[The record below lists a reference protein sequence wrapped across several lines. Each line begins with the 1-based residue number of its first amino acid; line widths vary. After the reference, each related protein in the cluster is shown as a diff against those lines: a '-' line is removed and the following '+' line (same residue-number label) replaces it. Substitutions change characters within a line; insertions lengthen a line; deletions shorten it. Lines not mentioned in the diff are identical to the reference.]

1 MRFCFL
7 TPVWGRAY
15 IDEYAEFSI
24 PTLLAPNNIP
34 ALAATA
40 DVTYRVMT
48 TTADA
53 RHLRQTAAFKR
64 LSELVTVDIVRIDDL
79 DKSNPTHAM
88 SQAYIRGLRKSIR
101 RNDIAFFIVTP
112 DQIFADG
119 AITGLARPVLDEGKR
134 AVMSDGIRLASEG
147 TKPILDR
154 EFRSKAGDT
163 IAVPPRELAGIMTEY
178 LHPISESRLYDSD
191 RHNEYP
197 GILYWRVDDEGI
209 LVRSFH
215 PHPFV
220 IYPRIKRAE
229 FRSTIDHDYVLE
241 VCPHGDEV
249 AVVEDSD
256 QALVCELST
265 VSYVD
270 GNYGYN
276 RATPKKVASWAAYW
290 ANPHHRRFARA
301 TMRFHSGEL
310 GARWH
315 EVQAE
320 SDSVIEEA
328 LSILDQPKWKQLLNH
343 PVVLSEQR
351 RRRRDRPMRLPEDMD
366 RPMNVLTPRERL
378 QRMRGRIYP
387 RVRDTMVGRIPDVH
401 MLHPYYFAY
410 RDRRRTLARLFE
422 GFSGRVLI
430 VGAREHVPMPRRR
443 NGRKTDIDI
452 VAIDEHLNAGSDV
465 VALLDARLPFP
476 EQTFDAIVWM
486 EVPLVQPIKDRLVRL
501 GPVMKDSGFLYL
513 DMSAQYHD
521 LLPSPARP
529 IEMVHEHLLPLLP
542 RDFKVRQSE
551 SFGSI
556 SSTLAIVLAL
566 WGNQVMN
573 ATRLTRALKIGL
585 LPVWLTGALAINLA
599 LSIFDRMLP
608 LGPVPRKGFV
618 VCEKVPAPAWRK
630 AEERPEAR
638 TARPR
643 RRDAP
648 AEPEEVH

>member
-241 VCPHGDEV
+241 VCPHGDHAQKGRGLGCLLGEPASPPLRARDH
-249 AVVEDSD
+249 AVSLGRARRALARSSGRVGQRHRGGAVDPRSAEMEATAESPGRPERAASATARPADPPSGGHG
-256 QALVCELST
+256 QAHERPHTS
-265 VSYVD
+265 
-270 GNYGYN
+270 
-276 RATPKKVASWAAYW
+276 RASATD
-290 ANPHHRRFARA
+290 ARA
-301 TMRFHSGEL
+301 YLSARARHDG
-310 GARWH
+310 GAHTGRAH
-315 EVQAE
+315 AAPV
-320 SDSVIEEA
+320 
-328 LSILDQPKWKQLLNH
+328 LL
-343 PVVLSEQR
+343 
-351 RRRRDRPMRLPEDMD
+351 RLPGPSANAGAPVRGLL
-366 RPMNVLTPRERL
+366 RPR
-378 QRMRGRIYP
+378 
-387 RVRDTMVGRIPDVH
+387 
-401 MLHPYYFAY
+401 A
-410 RDRRRTLARLFE
+410 DRRRA
-422 GFSGRVLI
+422 
-430 VGAREHVPMPRRR
+430 
-443 NGRKTDIDI
+443 
-452 VAIDEHLNAGSDV
+452 
-465 VALLDARLPFP
+465 
-476 EQTFDAIVWM
+476 
-486 EVPLVQPIKDRLVRL
+486 
-501 GPVMKDSGFLYL
+501 
-513 DMSAQYHD
+513 
-521 LLPSPARP
+521 
-529 IEMVHEHLLPLLP
+529 
-542 RDFKVRQSE
+542 
-551 SFGSI
+551 
-556 SSTLAIVLAL
+556 
-566 WGNQVMN
+566 
-573 ATRLTRALKIGL
+573 
-585 LPVWLTGALAINLA
+585 
-599 LSIFDRMLP
+599 
-608 LGPVPRKGFV
+608 
-618 VCEKVPAPAWRK
+618 
-630 AEERPEAR
+630 
-638 TARPR
+638 
-643 RRDAP
+643 
-648 AEPEEVH
+648 